1 MSMAVYG
8 NTRVEEEI
16 VTINLFAQVVNNPC
30 EVQIS
35 KLPSPTIKGEDMYIK
50 ITQEE
55 YEIGLTECRKNPQ
68 GRLLLNKG
76 DKPLTTRDSWEKIF
90 VS

>member
-1 MSMAVYG
+1 MAIYG
-8 NTRVEEEI
+8 NTRAKEET
-16 VTINLFAQVVNNPC
+16 VMTNLFAQVVNNPC

-68 GRLLLNKG
+68 GRVLLNKE
-76 DKPLTTRDSWEKIF
+76 DKPLTARDSWEKIF